1 MGKLL
6 LVSALLVSIVVPMRA
21 ASDPDPR
28 RGLRRAVI
36 QTLVFDA
43 LYALA
48 LVFIYPR
55 I

>member
-6 LVSALLVSIVVPMRA
+6 LVSALLVSIVVPVRA
-21 ASDPDPR
+21 AADPDPR

-43 LYALA
+43 FYGLA
-48 LVFIYPR
+48 LLFIFPR